1 MKTNKSKFL
10 DKDTELEYI
19 VGYQVTGD
27 KYLLDALVESSKS
40 YIHQL
45 AYEHRKLN
53 DDVYEDLIQEGI
65 CGLVIAI
72 GKFEPENDVRLLTY
86 AAHWIRAYMLE
97 YLVRNHKTCRV
108 VHNQYQRKLFFNLH
122 KYRTDKKSFTR
133 EDIQRISDD
142 LCVPVEDV
150 VAMEQ
155 RLFSY
160 DVHFDQHDPD
170 SEHYNGEAS
179 IDDLIFKDTQS
190 NFSTAE
196 DECSEDQYHFNISD
210 EILNAVS
217 QLSPK
222 QQTIIKKRWL
232 EDNKK
237 NTLSEIGIEYKI
249 SAERVRQLEGT
260 ALRKL
265 RHLLAPL
272 AIENN
277 IFI

>member
-150 VAMEQ
+150 IAMEQ

-196 DECSEDQYHFNISD
+196 DECSEDQYHLNISD

>member
-108 VHNQYQRKLFFNLH
+108 VYNQYQRKLFFNLH

-150 VAMEQ
+150 IAMEQ

-196 DECSEDQYHFNISD
+196 DECSEDQYHLNISD

-249 SAERVRQLEGT
+249 SAERVRQLEET